1 MPNGLC
7 MPQSD
12 NSYVLAAHAA
22 EHERLIRQG
31 TIINP
36 LSERLFREAGLG
48 PGQRVLDIG
57 SGIGEVA
64 MLAAR
69 MVGPSGSVVAAERDS
84 ATVAAA
90 RRRAEQSGL
99 DNVSFIEGDIAK
111 IDGSGPFDAVVFGQK
126 RRQSRARQPDARASN
141 LPRVRASLVLTAPPS
156 SIAPGGGCGPG
167 SP

>member
-1 MPNGLC
+1 MLWRP
-7 MPQSD
+7 MRPSTT
-12 NSYVLAAHAA
+12 
-22 EHERLIRQG
+22 ELIRQG

-36 LSERLFREAGLG
+36 LTERLFREAGLG

-69 MVGPSGSVVAAERDS
+69 MVGPSGSVVAAERYS

-90 RRRAEQSGL
+90 RRRAEQSGP

-111 IDGSGPFDAVVFGQK
+111 IDGSEPFDAVVFGQK
-126 RRQSRARQPDARASN
+126 RRES
-141 LPRVRASLVLTAPPS
+141 
-156 SIAPGGGCGPG
+156 
-167 SP
+167 